1 MCYNTVTNK
10 KQIVT
15 LWLHRLRSRKAD
27 EPEQEGLERKMKAR
41 IMNTPKEK
49 ILIYG
54 FDEEKT
60 ESFRRVAGAMKTEL
74 CVLPPESAGE
84 QVGYLAGFAGFV
96 STDCEKTCDSR
107 QCVIFSC
114 MDGKKLS
121 RTVDEMRSKG
131 LGGIPLKAAV
141 TGANQTMTLTELM
154 NELEKEH
161 RIMHG
166 GEGDKDV

>member
-1 MCYNTVTNK
+1 M
-10 KQIVT
+10 
-15 LWLHRLRSRKAD
+15 R
-27 EPEQEGLERKMKAR
+27 AR

-49 ILIYG
+49 LLIYG
-54 FDEEKT
+54 FDEEK
-60 ESFRRVAGAMKTEL
+60 EEKFRGVAMRMKTEL
-74 CVLPPESAGE
+74 AVLPPESAGE
-84 QVGYLAGFAGFV
+84 QVGYLAGFPGFY
-96 STDCEKTCDSR
+96 SSDCEKTSDSR

-121 RTVDEMRSKG
+121 RIVDDMRSNG

-161 RIMHG
+161 RIMHK
-166 GEGDKDV
+166 EKEDKDV

>member
-1 MCYNTVTNK
+1 
-10 KQIVT
+10 
-15 LWLHRLRSRKAD
+15 
-27 EPEQEGLERKMKAR
+27 MKAR
-41 IMNTPKEK
+41 VMNTPKEK

-60 ESFRRVAGAMKTEL
+60 EKFRQVARRMKTEL
-74 CVLPPESAGE
+74 CILPPESAGE

-96 STDCEKTCDSR
+96 SVDCEKTSDSR

-121 RTVDEMRSKG
+121 RTIDEMRSNG

-154 NELEKEH
+154 DELEKEH
-161 RIMHG
+161 RIMHS
-166 GEGDKDV
+166 GEGDKNV